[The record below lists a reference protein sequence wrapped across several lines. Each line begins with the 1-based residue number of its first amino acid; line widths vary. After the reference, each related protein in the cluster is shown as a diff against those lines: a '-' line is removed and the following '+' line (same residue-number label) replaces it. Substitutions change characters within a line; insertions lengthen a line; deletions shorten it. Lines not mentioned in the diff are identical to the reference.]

1 MVQNHAKHLICT
13 SNLMFIV
20 DCFLIRSTR
29 EVWSVITGKT
39 SLNDPV
45 RSIVYF
51 VKFRHSCL
59 DETLPHYLQ
68 FLEHSDFFS
77 FRQRLEQ
84 SYKDV
89 RHCSKMD

>member
-1 MVQNHAKHLICT
+1 
-13 SNLMFIV
+13 MFIV

-68 FLEHSDFFS
+68 FLEHSDFFHLGS
-77 FRQRLEQ
+77 GWSRATKMSDIVPKWIRLF
-84 SYKDV
+84 
-89 RHCSKMD
+89 